1 MVGWI
6 ILGVIVFLIVV
17 LMLIPVGA
25 DIGYEGGELRVSAK
39 VDGMSMQ
46 LIPKKP
52 VDETKPKKEKKPK
65 KPKKEKPPEEQT
77 DKPKKKLSLN
87 FNRDEL
93 FGLVKAALKGFG
105 KFGRKLKVDR
115 FLLHYVAAGEDPY
128 NTAMTYGYVNASLS
142 ALAPLCA
149 NRFTVRDCSVRTDVD
164 FTAEKMSLDIGI
176 AMTIKIG
183 QIFGV
188 VNTILFGALGILI
201 KNKTRLL
208 LEKLRAKSDKSEQT
222 AQNDETVIDINEI
235 KKENIQAEERMDS
248 NG

>member
-6 ILGVIVFLIVV
+6 ILGVFVLLIVV

-25 DIGYEGGELRVSAK
+25 DVGYEGGELHVSAK
-39 VDGMSMQ
+39 VDGVSLQ

-52 VDETKPKKEKKPK
+52 VDETKPQKEKKPK
-65 KPKKEKPPEEQT
+65 EEKPKKEKPA
-77 DKPKKKLSLN
+77 KPKKELSLN

-93 FGLVKAALKGFG
+93 FGLVKAVLKGFG